1 MPDTLTVMVASKFM
15 IPLPRRARRNHE
27 HAMAWAQTVLT
38 GFERNGWT
46 VRDGWTLDVAGRL
59 EFEAT
64 YEDPNAEPALFA
76 PRTGTVTDQEMT
88 VMQQRFREAVTESGM
103 TVLPQEYSDEAQT
116 LAYVFDRLNAGGR
129 EDILTGRAD
138 LHYDCSRGWVI
149 V

>member
-1 MPDTLTVMVASKFM
+1 
-15 IPLPRRARRNHE
+15 
-27 HAMAWAQTVLT
+27 MAWAQTVLT

-46 VRDGWTLDVAGRL
+46 VRDGWALDVAGVL

-64 YEDPNAEPALFA
+64 YHDPSAEPEPYT
-76 PRTGTVTDQEMT
+76 PRTVTDQEMT

-116 LAYVFDRLNAGGR
+116 LAYVFDRLTAGGK
-129 EDILTGRAD
+129 EEVLTGRAN
-138 LHYDCSRGWVI
+138 LHYDCSHGWVI